1 MIENK
6 IKYRA
11 RTVTKVI
18 LQWLFV
24 STLSNYPLV
33 HNQTLKIPSSEQ
45 SSEHATKQPGS
56 CEWKFQ
62 FVVPLATTAFN
73 EAITLWCKNPTRLK
87 ASKS

>member
-6 IKYRA
+6 IKYRG

-18 LQWLFV
+18 LQWLFI

-56 CEWKFQ
+56 C
-62 FVVPLATTAFN
+62 
-73 EAITLWCKNPTRLK
+73 
-87 ASKS
+87 